1 MKASSAEL
9 LQRLPGKITEKW
21 PEGERFV
28 TAFAHGSMSVELY
41 APVGHDPQ
49 TPHAQDE
56 LYFIHA
62 GTGQLVI
69 AEACQTFMPG
79 DVFFVP
85 AGVEHHF
92 EGFTPDFSTWVVFW
106 GPQGGER

>member
-1 MKASSAEL
+1 MDISRYFFWASVGGYQEKTVMKASSAEL

-21 PEGERFV
+21 PTGERFV
-28 TAFAHGSMSVELY
+28 TAFTHGSMSVELY

-62 GTGQLVI
+62 GTGQFVI
-69 AEACQTFMPG
+69 AEARHAFVPG
-79 DVFFVP
+79 DVFFV
-85 AGVEHHF
+85 
-92 EGFTPDFSTWVVFW
+92 
-106 GPQGGER
+106 